1 MHAFTNLSYSLS
13 THSCSFSTHDNPF
26 LLTTILFYSR
36 QSFSILSLSLSLTIA
51 PLLSISHLLTHP
63 LISFYYGTRG
73 EDLDLDD
80 PEALSALEKKLNFTL
95 ATMRREARTPGRPSS
110 PGSST
115 HSTHSEDTESV
126 YDVGNARESIFPGMV
141 PEIKHNRGHK
151 SPKHVESAYDFG
163 TAKQSIVPI
172 ETDEIKLGFGGHT
185 STSSSV
191 YDVGNARESIFPG
204 MVPEIKHNR
213 GHKSPKHVESAY
225 DFGTAKQ
232 SIVPI
237 ETDEIKLGFGGHTS
251 TSSSVYDVGNARESI
266 FPGMVPETKHNKG
279 HKSPNVETMV
289 PLSYFSPPA
298 LIEDDFWSSSEH
310 TASPKL
316 GLQKSPPIQE
326 PNKTD
331 RPTFV
336 TQKSTFDIVNF
347 ARPANP
353 GYTDPD
359 SIRAA
364 AEVVEFEPMKFGFTE
379 DDF

>member
-204 MVPEIKHNR
+204 MVPE
-213 GHKSPKHVESAY
+213 
-225 DFGTAKQ
+225 
-232 SIVPI
+232 
-237 ETDEIKLGFGGHTS
+237 
-251 TSSSVYDVGNARESI
+251 
-266 FPGMVPETKHNKG
+266 TKHNKG